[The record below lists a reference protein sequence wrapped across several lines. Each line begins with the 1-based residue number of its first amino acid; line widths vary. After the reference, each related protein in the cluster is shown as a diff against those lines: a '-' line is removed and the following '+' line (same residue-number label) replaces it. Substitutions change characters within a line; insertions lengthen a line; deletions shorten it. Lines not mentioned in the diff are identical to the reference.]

1 MRRLGSGLLLVGLV
15 VSAHAAP
22 PPGVFVSEPDI
33 LTIWSEHSNTVQ
45 LPSYPFSSSVEL
57 TQTADTTPIVV
68 TPPRQSREYSDCCPL
83 KGERSQ
89 SMKTSL
95 PVSQIHESETKRQ
108 KQKYDF
114 SFLVQDMSYDKVSH
128 PQNSSFYC
136 HPCRTERTP
145 NFLGFGS
152 TSRLPSVANPK
163 TKTRWTLTARRPLIS
178 IASDGRALL
187 SPLLLN
193 ESKGESLEIKP
204 RRHSILIMW
213 RKSFP

>member
-33 LTIWSEHSNTVQ
+33 LTIWSERSNTVQ
-45 LPSYPFSSSVEL
+45 LPSYLFSSSVEL

-68 TPPRQSREYSDCCPL
+68 TPPREYSECCTL

-95 PVSQIHESETKRQ
+95 PVSQISESETKHQ

-114 SFLVQDMSYDKVSH
+114 SFLVQGISYNKVSH
-128 PQNSSFYC
+128 PQNSGFYC

-145 NFLGFGS
+145 SFLGFGS

-163 TKTRWTLTARRPLIS
+163 TETRWTLTARRPLIS
-178 IASDGRALL
+178 ISSEGRASL
-187 SPLLLN
+187 SPLMLN